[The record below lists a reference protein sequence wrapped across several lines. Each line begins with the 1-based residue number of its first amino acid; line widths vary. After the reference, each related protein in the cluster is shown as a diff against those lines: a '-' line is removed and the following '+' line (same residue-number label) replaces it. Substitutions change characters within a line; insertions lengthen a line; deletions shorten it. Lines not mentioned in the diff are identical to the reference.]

1 MRMEQRMRSV
11 APFVA
16 AGLLLSACGGS
27 GTDTGGASEP
37 AAAADCEA
45 TELTYWNGFSGPDGE
60 FMKQL
65 VDDYNAENE
74 RGDTVRVTTQPFTEY
89 YDKISAALTANKLPD
104 VMIIHLDQLATWAAR
119 GALRPLDGVIEA
131 AGLSGDD
138 FPDAVWEGWEYD
150 GSRYGIPLDIH
161 PMTLYYNT
169 ELLADA
175 GLDGPPT
182 TGEEFEQYATAMTD
196 GSVKG
201 YIQPIAWPSAPMAQ
215 MMLFQYG
222 GRVVDEAGEK
232 AAFNSDAGVKALEH
246 LKRLRDAEFSRPDV
260 APDAQANDFKAGT
273 NAMTIDGIW
282 MILGF
287 QEAGVEFSAAPVPQ
301 FGDEM
306 HTWAGS
312 HQLTIGKNTDDPCKE
327 QAAGEFIA
335 WLTDNAATW
344 AEGGQIPARMSARES
359 EEFQALELQAAVA
372 PSVDTAIFPPPV
384 PGIAD
389 AYVQFEQAV
398 NEVLGDDKDVASA
411 LADAEDRANQLLEEN
426 RQRYGG

>member
-1 MRMEQRMRSV
+1 MDIKQRTRSV
-11 APFVA
+11 VLFLI
-16 AGLLLSACGGS
+16 AGLVLAACGG
-27 GTDTGGASEP
+27 GGSDDVAADP
-37 AAAADCEA
+37 AAADDCDEA
-45 TELTYWNGFSGPDGE
+45 QELTYWNGFSGPDGE
-60 FMKQL
+60 FMKQM
-65 VDDYNAENE
+65 VSDYNEEND
-74 RGDTVRVTTQPFTEY
+74 RGDTVNVTTQPFAEY
-89 YDKISAALTANKLPD
+89 YDKISAALTADQVPD

-119 GALRPLDGVIEA
+119 GALQPLDSIVEA

-138 FPDAVWEGWEYD
+138 FPDAVWDDHEYD
-150 GSRYGIPLDIH
+150 GKRYGVPLDIH

-169 ELLADA
+169 ELLAEA
-175 GLDGPPT
+175 GLDGAPT
-182 TGEEFEQYATAMTD
+182 TGDEFEQYATAMTD
-196 GSVKG
+196 GSVDG
-201 YIQPIAWPSAPMAQ
+201 YVQPIAWPSAPMAQ

-222 GRVVDEAGEK
+222 GRVVDEAGEN
-232 AAFNSDAGVKALEH
+232 AAFNSDAGVAALEH
-246 LKRLRDAEFSRPDV
+246 LKRLRDSEFSRPDV

-287 QEAGVEFSAAPVPQ
+287 EEAGVEFAAAPVPQ

-312 HQLTIGKNTDDPCKE
+312 HQLAIGKDTEDPCKLH
-327 QAAGEFIA
+327 AAGEFIA

-344 AEGGQIPARMSARES
+344 AEGGQIPARISAQES

-372 PSVDTAIFPPPV
+372 PSVETAIFPPSV

-398 NEVLGDDKDVASA
+398 NEVLGEDKDVSTA
-411 LADAEDRANQLLEEN
+411 LAEAEDRANQLLEEN